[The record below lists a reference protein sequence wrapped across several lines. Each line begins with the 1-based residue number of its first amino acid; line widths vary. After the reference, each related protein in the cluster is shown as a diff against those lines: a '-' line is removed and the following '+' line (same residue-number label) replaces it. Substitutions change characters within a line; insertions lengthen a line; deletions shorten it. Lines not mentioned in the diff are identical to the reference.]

1 MRPPRRLVL
10 IIALALAITAIGAA
24 AGWLVLR
31 RDPSVEVGS
40 VPISGVSVRAAPT
53 SSATRSQQVEA
64 LDRLEGRLQAGD
76 DPGQFTLGSVDLDL
90 GPDAWVLTAGPLQ
103 DYDQDQRT
111 EALLDELAGLTGHQ
125 VTALIRPG
133 DGGDEAEVYVLNDLP
148 YRDPAGPPPWST
160 AAPTSTATASE
171 DQLRTAAAAAVG
183 ERARVVDLEPEP
195 AGQVAWE
202 ASVIAAGGAEYTV
215 LLSAAG
221 EVLDVRQS

>member
-1 MRPPRRLVL
+1 M
-10 IIALALAITAIGAA
+10 
-24 AGWLVLR
+24 
-31 RDPSVEVGS
+31 
-40 VPISGVSVRAAPT
+40 
-53 SSATRSQQVEA
+53 
-64 LDRLEGRLQAGD
+64 
-76 DPGQFTLGSVDLDL
+76 
-90 GPDAWVLTAGPLQ
+90 LTAGPLQ